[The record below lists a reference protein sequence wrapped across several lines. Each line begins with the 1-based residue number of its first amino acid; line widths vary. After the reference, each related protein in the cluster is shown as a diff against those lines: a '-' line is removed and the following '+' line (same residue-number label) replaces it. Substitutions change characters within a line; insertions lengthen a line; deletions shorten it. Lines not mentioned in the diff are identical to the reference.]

1 MLDPDPAAGRSEQIA
16 RRFAAALEAGDVDAA
31 LATTSPD
38 VGFHSPVVH
47 KRYEGRDA
55 LGVILRAVVQTF
67 EDFRY
72 TAAYGADDGHVMA
85 FAARVGD
92 RALQGVD
99 ILHFDADGLVDSLTV
114 MVRPYSAATALKEQ
128 MASLLTQG

>member
-31 LATTSPD
+31 LATTSPV
-38 VGFHSPVVH
+38 VGFHNPVVH

-55 LGVILRAVVQTF
+55 LGFILRSVVQTF

-72 TAAYGADDGHVMA
+72 TAAYGADDDHVMA
-85 FAARVGD
+85 FAARMGD
-92 RALQGVD
+92 RALQKVD
-99 ILHFDADGLVDSLTV
+99 ILHFDADG
-114 MVRPYSAATALKEQ
+114 PALLRGHRTERTDGQ
-128 MASLLTQG
+128 PADTGMTCGHHL